1 MTSAPACA
9 WELPMLIMAAFRAR
23 IRPPGYILPLE
34 KPCELT
40 CWPMGELLF
49 EPPPVIALPTPEE
62 VLVPCA
68 ND

>member
-1 MTSAPACA
+1 
-9 WELPMLIMAAFRAR
+9 MLIMAAFRAR